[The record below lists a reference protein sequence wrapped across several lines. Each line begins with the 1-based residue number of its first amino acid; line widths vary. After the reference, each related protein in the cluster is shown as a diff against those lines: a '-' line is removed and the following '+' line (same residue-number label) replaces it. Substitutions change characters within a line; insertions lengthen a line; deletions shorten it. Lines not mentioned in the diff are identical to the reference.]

1 MFFKI
6 KDMYRYISYVLWPMC
21 IYVSLNGHKQ
31 TCIKYVEND
40 SRIYT

>member
-1 MFFKI
+1 MC
-6 KDMYRYISYVLWPMC
+6 WPMH

-31 TCIKYVEND
+31 TYIKYVEND